1 MGSEMCIRD
10 RDYGK
15 VSGTFRINAASSGN
29 ITAAKAKE
37 IALKDAGLKKSQVYD
52 LEADKEKERG
62 TTFYEVSFETKNYE
76 YEYDI
81 SLKGKILKKEVERD

>member
-1 MGSEMCIRD
+1 M
-10 RDYGK
+10 
-15 VSGTFRINAASSGN
+15 RIFHQKDSPFFVENHVDSFCVCDEPQCGE
-29 ITAAKAKE
+29 TV
-37 IALKDAGLKKSQVYD
+37 ALNTNNLFT
-52 LEADKEKERG
+52 EKEKERG